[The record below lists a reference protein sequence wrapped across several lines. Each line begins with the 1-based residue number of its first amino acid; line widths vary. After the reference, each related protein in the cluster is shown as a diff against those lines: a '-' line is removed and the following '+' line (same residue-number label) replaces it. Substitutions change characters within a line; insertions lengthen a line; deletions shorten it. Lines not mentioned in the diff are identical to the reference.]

1 MDTDFNGD
9 VASHD
14 AERLQLPEVS
24 PLTTQAIRDL
34 AEKLFD
40 QWLSLPETN
49 NLVRYMLF
57 KAKRGRSLNVSGAS
71 SSTNAAASNSLP
83 SMFPA
88 GSKPPLSPES
98 PSGEPRLK
106 KQKAD
111 LPALGSPVKL
121 VNDPGKELI
130 PQFYF
135 QNGRPPSHELK
146 EGCLFRINQFFSV
159 HMNGLQ
165 IHEFRRVTKEICK
178 LPSFFSTALF
188 RKIDVKCTG
197 IVTRNT
203 FVDYW
208 IIGNMLTKDIA
219 AQIYTILKQPNL
231 KYLTQ
236 DDFKPVLGEL
246 LATHPGLQFLQ
257 RIPQFRGIYAETVIY
272 RIFYDVNRSSN
283 SRLTLRELKHSNL
296 IAAMEHVDEQ
306 INVSTELST
315 FWKLDT
321 DCDFLIDKESI
332 IKYGNRALS
341 YKIVDRIFSQVPR
354 KFTSK
359 VEGKMGYEDFVHFIL
374 SEEDK
379 SSEPSLEYW
388 FKCIDLDANGVITRN
403 EMQYFY
409 EEQMNRRA
417 CQGRR
422 RVPFED
428 ILCQIVDMISPRD
441 KRYFTLC
448 DIKGS
453 KLSGCVFNILFN
465 ITKFDAFESRGPVP
479 TRQADENPNWT
490 EWDRFAHREYIKLYA
505 DRMVS

>member
-1 MDTDFNGD
+1 MDKVFNGD
-9 VASHD
+9 VASLD
-14 AERLQLPEVS
+14 AELLQLPEVS
-24 PLTTQAIRDL
+24 PPITQAIRDL

-71 SSTNAAASNSLP
+71 PSTNAAARNSLP

-88 GSKPPLSPES
+88 GNKPPLSQEN
-98 PSGEPRLK
+98 PSGSPRLK

-121 VNDPGKELI
+121 VNDPGKDLI

-135 QNGRPPSHELK
+135 QNGPPPSHELK
-146 EGCLFRINQFFSV
+146 EECLFRINQFFSV
-159 HMNGLQ
+159 HMNGIQ
-165 IHEFRRVTKEICK
+165 IHEFRQVTKEICK

-257 RIPQFRGIYAETVIY
+257 SIPQFREIY
-272 RIFYDVNRSSN
+272 
-283 SRLTLRELKHSNL
+283 
-296 IAAMEHVDEQ
+296 
-306 INVSTELST
+306 
-315 FWKLDT
+315 
-321 DCDFLIDKESI
+321 ESI
-332 IKYGNRALS
+332 IKYGNQALS

-428 ILCQIVDMISPRD
+428 ILCQIVDMISPRN
-441 KRYFTLC
+441 KSYFTLC

-465 ITKFDAFESRGPVP
+465 ITKFSAFEGRGPVP
-479 TRQADENPNWT
+479 TRQVDENPNWT
-490 EWDRFAHREYIKLYA
+490 EWDRFVHREYIKLY
-505 DRMVS
+505 MEKNVSSGSVWQWDGSLDDDSDDDWDGSLDDDPPS